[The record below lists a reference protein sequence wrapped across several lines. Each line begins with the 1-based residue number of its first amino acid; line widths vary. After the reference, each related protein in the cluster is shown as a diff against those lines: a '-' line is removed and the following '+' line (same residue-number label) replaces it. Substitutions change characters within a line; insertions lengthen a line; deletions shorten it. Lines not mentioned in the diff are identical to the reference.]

1 MNNCRPA
8 IILAET
14 RTGGTMLS
22 SCLSN
27 HPDIF
32 CVRGEPLLDGE
43 AWRESLP
50 GMTDAQIL
58 LCIFTQFA
66 YKIGMCKVTYDQ
78 FKPVQH
84 IIRAMRVKIIHLVRG
99 NVIRCCL
106 SQLAT
111 GTPGMRAHST
121 REMNDAAIAVNGVQ
135 FIQRCRWHVEGVEV
149 MQAWIDDSGLESI
162 TVKYE
167 EMVGGE
173 GRSVDRMEGKVSNE
187 ICGFLGVDYP
197 VVLKTHL
204 RKVNPGRIRGMVLEW
219 NKLRVA
225 LAATEFAEMI

>member
-14 RTGGTMLS
+14 RTGGTMLA

-32 CVRGEPLLDGE
+32 CVRGEPLLEGM
-43 AWRESLP
+43 AWKSSLP
-50 GMTDAQIL
+50 GMTGAQIL
-58 LCIFTQFA
+58 LCIFTQLG

-78 FKPVQH
+78 FESVRH
-84 IIRAMRVKIIHLVRG
+84 IIWAMRPKVIHLVRG

-111 GTPGMRAHST
+111 GTQDVCAHST
-121 REMNDAAIAVNGVQ
+121 GEMNDAAFAVDAAQ
-135 FIQRCRWHVEGVEV
+135 FVQRCRRHVERVEA
-149 MQAWIDDSGLESI
+149 MQAWIDKSGLESI
-162 TVKYE
+162 TVTYE
-167 EMVGGE
+167 DMVGGE

-187 ICGFLGVDYP
+187 VCGFLGVDYP
-197 VVLKTHL
+197 VILKTRL
-204 RKVNPGRIRGMVLEW
+204 RKVNPPRVRTMVMNW
-219 NKLRVA
+219 NELRSA
-225 LAATEFAEMI
+225 IAKTEFTEMI